1 MTSSPTERYFLR
13 DAICLSPQYST
24 TRLLMPLAQNS
35 EPPAAACEIRGGLR
49 CQGYRKVSFPAERK
63 PLVTII
69 TSVRNGGKHL
79 EESIQSVLN
88 QSYDNIEYIL
98 VDGGS
103 TDSTLQIL
111 RAHESQIDLWISEPD
126 KGIYDAWN
134 KALSHAH
141 GDWIAFIGSDD
152 VFYGAAVSSYVDF
165 LRGQP
170 PGLEF
175 VSSRVELIRDNQV
188 ERVVGAPW
196 NWRTF
201 ASYMKIAHPGAM
213 HSRALFERLGC
224 FDAAYKVSGDYEL
237 LLRARDRL
245 AAAYLPA
252 VTLRMRVG
260 GNSEFNPKEGAETLR
275 AKVVSGGRNR
285 WLCYWELRLAAAK
298 KHFRHMYRR
307 WRSRQSGLPRST

>member
-1 MTSSPTERYFLR
+1 MSSSPTDQYSLQ
-13 DAICLSPQYST
+13 DAICLSPEYST
-24 TRLLMPLAQNS
+24 TRLLMRMEQNS
-35 EPPAAACEIRGGLR
+35 QPFAVASVKCGGLR
-49 CQGYRKVSFPAERK
+49 SQGFRKASFPAARK

-69 TSVRNGGKHL
+69 TSVLNGENYL
-79 EESIQSVLN
+79 EESIQSVLH

-103 TDSTLQIL
+103 TDSTLQII
-111 RAHESQIDLWISEPD
+111 RSHENQIDLWISEPD
-126 KGIYDAWN
+126 KGIFDAWN
-134 KALSHAH
+134 KALCLAH
-141 GDWIAFIGSDD
+141 GDWIAFVGSDD
-152 VFYGAAVSSYVDF
+152 ALYHDAVSSYVRH
-165 LRGQP
+165 LHSLPREV
-170 PGLEF
+170 EF
-175 VSSRVELIRDNQV
+175 ISSPVELIRDNQV
-188 ERVVGAPW
+188 ERVVGSSW

-201 ASYMKIAHPGAM
+201 SRYMNIAHPGAL
-213 HSRALFERLGC
+213 HRRTLFERLGT

-237 LLRARDRL
+237 LLRARNSL